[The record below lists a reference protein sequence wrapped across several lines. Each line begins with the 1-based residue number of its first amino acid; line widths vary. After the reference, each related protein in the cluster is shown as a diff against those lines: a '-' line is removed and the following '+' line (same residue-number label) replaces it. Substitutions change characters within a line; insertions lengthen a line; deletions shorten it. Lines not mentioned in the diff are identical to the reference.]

1 MNMTDQE
8 ETMMQDTILLQY
20 LSKKLHTHAYK
31 FSIDGEIIFS
41 CCKVLSFQDSYIK
54 NKDFLAFLLKALPQK
69 APCLK
74 SIHQKDIYCV
84 VPDQNAIYVVG
95 PVSFVS
101 SVYLTC
107 DYDDLTLE
115 EETEKYVPQTDLPAY
130 LEDMIFLNLM
140 ITGVELTVEQIIQN
154 NCLNPEHEEKVQKN
168 FNDILFENHE
178 NNIHHNP
185 YDQELR
191 EFGSIENGDLVQ
203 LEKSMQEDYDGSLGT
218 LAKDPLRNLKNLG
231 IVLVTLASR
240 AAIRGGLSP
249 EISFS
254 LSDSYIQQIEECRD
268 IAQITPL
275 AHKAEFQYAGMVHE
289 IKEQQKGVSKKQK
302 NPRINKCKDF
312 IFSHLHDRITL
323 EDLAAEADCN
333 PNYLSQLFK
342 ECEGIS
348 ISGYILQEKINRAKN
363 LLIYSDYSY
372 IEIAT
377 YLGFSSQ
384 SHLGTHFKKQTGYTL
399 RQYRETYG
407 RKE

>member
-1 MNMTDQE
+1 
-8 ETMMQDTILLQY
+8 MQDTILLQY
-20 LSKKLHTHAYK
+20 LSKKMHTHAYK
-31 FSIDGEIIFS
+31 LTIDGEITFS
-41 CCKVLSFQDSYIK
+41 CCKVLAFQDTYIK
-54 NKDFLAFLLKALPQK
+54 DKDFLDFLLESPPQGI
-69 APCLK
+69 PCLR
-74 SIHQKDIYCV
+74 SIRQKDIYGIV
-84 VPDQNAIYVVG
+84 TGHNAIYIVG
-95 PVSFVS
+95 PVSFAS
-101 SVYLTC
+101 PVYLNC
-107 DYDDLTLE
+107 DYNELMLE
-115 EETEKYVPQTDLPAY
+115 EEIEKYVPQVNPDDY
-130 LEDMIFLNLM
+130 LEDILFLNHM
-140 ITGVELTVEQIIQN
+140 ITGVESTTEQIIET
-154 NCLNPEHEEKVQKN
+154 NCLNHDHTGKVQKH

-178 NNIHHNP
+178 NNVHHNP
-185 YDQELR
+185 YDQEMR
-191 EFGSIENGDLVQ
+191 EFGSIENGDLIQ
-203 LEKSMQEDYDGSLGT
+203 LEKSLQEDYDGTIGT

-240 AAIRGGLSP
+240 AAIRGDLSP

-254 LSDSYIQQIEECRD
+254 LSDSYIQQIEECKD
-268 IAQITPL
+268 LALVAPL
-275 AHKAEFQYAGMVHE
+275 AHKAEFQYAEMVHE
-289 IKEQQKGVSKKQK
+289 IKEKQKGILKKQK

-384 SHLGTHFKKQTGYTL
+384 SHLGTQFKKHTGYTL
-399 RQYRETYG
+399 RQYREIYG

>member
-1 MNMTDQE
+1 
-8 ETMMQDTILLQY
+8 MMQDTILLQY

-31 FSIDGEIIFS
+31 LTIDGEITFS
-41 CCKVLSFQDSYIK
+41 CCKVLAFQDTYIK
-54 NKDFLAFLLKALPQK
+54 DKEFLGFLLESLPQGV
-69 APCLK
+69 PCLR
-74 SIHQKDIYCV
+74 SIRQKDIYGIV
-84 VPDQNAIYVVG
+84 TGRNAIYIVG
-95 PVSFVS
+95 PVSFAS
-101 SVYLTC
+101 PVYLNC
-107 DYDDLTLE
+107 DYNELILE
-115 EETEKYVPQTDLPAY
+115 EEIEKYVPQVNPDDY
-130 LEDMIFLNLM
+130 LEDILFLNHM
-140 ITGVELTVEQIIQN
+140 ITGVESTTEQIIET
-154 NCLNPEHEEKVQKN
+154 NCLNHDHTGKVQKH
-168 FNDILFENHE
+168 FNDILFENNE

-185 YDQELR
+185 YDQEMR
-191 EFGSIENGDLVQ
+191 EFGSIENGDLIQ
-203 LEKSMQEDYDGSLGT
+203 LEKSMQEDYDGTIGT

-254 LSDSYIQQIEECRD
+254 LSDSYIQQIEECKD
-268 IAQITPL
+268 LALVAPL
-275 AHKAEFQYAGMVHE
+275 AHKAEFQYAEMVHE
-289 IKEQQKGVSKKQK
+289 IKEKQKGILKKQK

-384 SHLGTHFKKQTGYTL
+384 SHLGTQFKKHTGYTL
-399 RQYRETYG
+399 RQYREIYR

>member
-1 MNMTDQE
+1 
-8 ETMMQDTILLQY
+8 MQDTILLQY
-20 LSKKLHTHAYK
+20 LSKKMHTHAYK
-31 FSIDGEIIFS
+31 LTIDGEITFS
-41 CCKVLSFQDSYIK
+41 CCKVLAFQDTYIK
-54 NKDFLAFLLKALPQK
+54 DKDFLDFLLESLPQGI
-69 APCLK
+69 PCLR
-74 SIHQKDIYCV
+74 SIRQKDIYGIV
-84 VPDQNAIYVVG
+84 TGHNAIYIVG
-95 PVSFVS
+95 PVSFAS
-101 SVYLTC
+101 PVYLNC
-107 DYDDLTLE
+107 DYNELMLE
-115 EETEKYVPQTDLPAY
+115 EEIEKYVPQVNPDDY
-130 LEDMIFLNLM
+130 LEDILFLNHM
-140 ITGVELTVEQIIQN
+140 ITGVESTTEQIIET
-154 NCLNPEHEEKVQKN
+154 NCLNHDHTGKVQKH

-178 NNIHHNP
+178 NNVHHNP
-185 YDQELR
+185 YDQEMR
-191 EFGSIENGDLVQ
+191 EFGSIENGDLIQ
-203 LEKSMQEDYDGSLGT
+203 LEKSLQEDYDGTIGT
-218 LAKDPLRNLKNLG
+218 LAKDSLRNLKNLG

-254 LSDSYIQQIEECRD
+254 LSDSYIQQIEECKD
-268 IAQITPL
+268 LALVVPL
-275 AHKAEFQYAGMVHE
+275 AHKAEFQYAEMVHE
-289 IKEQQKGVSKKQK
+289 IKEKQKGILKKQK

-384 SHLGTHFKKQTGYTL
+384 SHLGTQFKKHTGYTL
-399 RQYRETYG
+399 RQYREIYG

>member
-1 MNMTDQE
+1 
-8 ETMMQDTILLQY
+8 MMQDTILLQY

-31 FSIDGEIIFS
+31 LTIDGEITFS
-41 CCKVLSFQDSYIK
+41 CCKVLAFQDTYIK
-54 NKDFLAFLLKALPQK
+54 DKEFLGFLLESLPQGV
-69 APCLK
+69 PCLR
-74 SIHQKDIYCV
+74 SIRQKDIYGIV
-84 VPDQNAIYVVG
+84 TGRNAIYIVG
-95 PVSFVS
+95 PVSFAS
-101 SVYLTC
+101 PVYLNC
-107 DYDDLTLE
+107 DYNELILE
-115 EETEKYVPQTDLPAY
+115 EEIEKYVPQVNPDDY
-130 LEDMIFLNLM
+130 LEDILFLNHM
-140 ITGVELTVEQIIQN
+140 ITGVESTTEQIIET
-154 NCLNPEHEEKVQKN
+154 NCLNHDHTGKVQKH

-178 NNIHHNP
+178 NNVHHNP
-185 YDQELR
+185 YDQEMR
-191 EFGSIENGDLVQ
+191 EFGSIENGDLIQ
-203 LEKSMQEDYDGSLGT
+203 LEKSMQEDYDGTIGT

-254 LSDSYIQQIEECRD
+254 LSDSYIQQIEECKD
-268 IAQITPL
+268 LALVAPL
-275 AHKAEFQYAGMVHE
+275 AHKAEFQYAEMVQE
-289 IKEQQKGVSKKQK
+289 IKEKQKGILKKQK

-384 SHLGTHFKKQTGYTL
+384 SHLGTQFKKHTGYTL
-399 RQYRETYG
+399 RQYREIYG

>member
-1 MNMTDQE
+1 
-8 ETMMQDTILLQY
+8 MQDTILLQY
-20 LSKKLHTHAYK
+20 LSKKMHTHAYK
-31 FSIDGEIIFS
+31 LTIDGEITFS
-41 CCKVLSFQDSYIK
+41 CCKVLAFQDTYIK
-54 NKDFLAFLLKALPQK
+54 DKDFLDFLLESLPQGI
-69 APCLK
+69 PCLR
-74 SIHQKDIYCV
+74 SIRQKDIYCIV
-84 VPDQNAIYVVG
+84 TGHNAIYIVG
-95 PVSFVS
+95 PVSFAS
-101 SVYLTC
+101 PVYLNC
-107 DYDDLTLE
+107 DYNELMLE
-115 EETEKYVPQTDLPAY
+115 EVIEKYVPQVNPDDY
-130 LEDMIFLNLM
+130 LEDILFLNHM
-140 ITGVELTVEQIIQN
+140 ITGVESTTEQIIET
-154 NCLNPEHEEKVQKN
+154 NCLNHDHTGKVQKH

-178 NNIHHNP
+178 NNVHHNP
-185 YDQELR
+185 YDQEMR
-191 EFGSIENGDLVQ
+191 EFGSIENGDLIQ
-203 LEKSMQEDYDGSLGT
+203 LEKSLQEDYDGTIGT

-254 LSDSYIQQIEECRD
+254 LSDSYIQQIEECKD
-268 IAQITPL
+268 LALVAPL
-275 AHKAEFQYAGMVHE
+275 AHKAECQYAEMVHE
-289 IKEQQKGVSKKQK
+289 IKEKQKGILKKQK

-384 SHLGTHFKKQTGYTL
+384 SHLGTQFKKHTGYTL
-399 RQYRETYG
+399 RQYREIYG

>member
-1 MNMTDQE
+1 
-8 ETMMQDTILLQY
+8 MQDTILLQY
-20 LSKKLHTHAYK
+20 LSKKMHTHAYK
-31 FSIDGEIIFS
+31 LTIDGEITFS
-41 CCKVLSFQDSYIK
+41 CCKVLAFQDTYIK
-54 NKDFLAFLLKALPQK
+54 DKDFLDFLLESLPQGI
-69 APCLK
+69 PCLR
-74 SIHQKDIYCV
+74 SIRQKDIYCIV
-84 VPDQNAIYVVG
+84 TGHNAIYIVG
-95 PVSFVS
+95 PVSFAS
-101 SVYLTC
+101 PVYLNC
-107 DYDDLTLE
+107 DYNELMLE
-115 EETEKYVPQTDLPAY
+115 EVIEKYVPQVNPDDY
-130 LEDMIFLNLM
+130 LEDILFLNHM
-140 ITGVELTVEQIIQN
+140 ITGVESTTEQIIET
-154 NCLNPEHEEKVQKN
+154 NCLNHDHTGKVQKH

-178 NNIHHNP
+178 NNVHHNP
-185 YDQELR
+185 YDQEMR
-191 EFGSIENGDLVQ
+191 EFGSIENGDLIQ
-203 LEKSMQEDYDGSLGT
+203 LEKSLQEDYDGTIGT

-240 AAIRGGLSP
+240 AAIRGSLSP

-254 LSDSYIQQIEECRD
+254 LSDSYIQQIEECKD
-268 IAQITPL
+268 LALVVPL
-275 AHKAEFQYAGMVHE
+275 AHKAEFQYAEMVHE
-289 IKEQQKGVSKKQK
+289 IKEKQKGILKKQK

-384 SHLGTHFKKQTGYTL
+384 SHLGTQFKKHTGYTL
-399 RQYRETYG
+399 RQYREIYG

>member
-1 MNMTDQE
+1 
-8 ETMMQDTILLQY
+8 MQDTILLQY
-20 LSKKLHTHAYK
+20 LSKKMHTHAYK
-31 FSIDGEIIFS
+31 LTIDGEITFS
-41 CCKVLSFQDSYIK
+41 CCKVLAFQDTYIK
-54 NKDFLAFLLKALPQK
+54 DKEFLDFLLESLPQGI
-69 APCLK
+69 PCLR
-74 SIHQKDIYCV
+74 SIRQKDIYGIV
-84 VPDQNAIYVVG
+84 TGHNAIYIVG
-95 PVSFVS
+95 PVSFAS
-101 SVYLTC
+101 PVYLNC
-107 DYDDLTLE
+107 DYNELILE
-115 EETEKYVPQTDLPAY
+115 EEIEKYVPQVNPDDY
-130 LEDMIFLNLM
+130 LEDILFLNHM
-140 ITGVELTVEQIIQN
+140 ITGVESTTEQIIET
-154 NCLNPEHEEKVQKN
+154 NCLNHDHTGKVQKH

-178 NNIHHNP
+178 NNVHHNP
-185 YDQELR
+185 YDQEMR
-191 EFGSIENGDLVQ
+191 EFGSIENGDLIQ
-203 LEKSMQEDYDGSLGT
+203 LEKSLQEDYDGTIGT

-254 LSDSYIQQIEECRD
+254 LSDSYIQQIEECKD
-268 IAQITPL
+268 LALVAPL
-275 AHKAEFQYAGMVHE
+275 AHKAEFQYAEMVHE
-289 IKEQQKGVSKKQK
+289 IKEKQKGILKKQK

-384 SHLGTHFKKQTGYTL
+384 SHLGTQFKKHTGYTL
-399 RQYRETYG
+399 RQYREIYG

>member
-1 MNMTDQE
+1 
-8 ETMMQDTILLQY
+8 MQDTILLQY

-31 FSIDGEIIFS
+31 LTIDGEITFS
-41 CCKVLSFQDSYIK
+41 CCKVLAFQDTYIK
-54 NKDFLAFLLKALPQK
+54 DKEFLGFLLESLPQGV
-69 APCLK
+69 PCLR
-74 SIHQKDIYCV
+74 SIRQKDIYGIV
-84 VPDQNAIYVVG
+84 TGRNAIYIVG
-95 PVSFVS
+95 PVSFAS
-101 SVYLTC
+101 PVYLNC
-107 DYDDLTLE
+107 DYNELILE
-115 EETEKYVPQTDLPAY
+115 EEIEKYVPQVNPDDY
-130 LEDMIFLNLM
+130 LEDILFLNHM
-140 ITGVELTVEQIIQN
+140 ITGVESTTEQIIET
-154 NCLNPEHEEKVQKN
+154 NCLNHDHTVTVQKH
-168 FNDILFENHE
+168 FNDILFENNE

-185 YDQELR
+185 YDQEMR
-191 EFGSIENGDLVQ
+191 EFGSIENGDLIQ
-203 LEKSMQEDYDGSLGT
+203 LEKSMQEDYDGTIGT

-254 LSDSYIQQIEECRD
+254 LSDSYIQQIEECKD
-268 IAQITPL
+268 LALVAPL
-275 AHKAEFQYAGMVHE
+275 AHKAEFQYAEMVHE
-289 IKEQQKGVSKKQK
+289 IKEKQKGILKKQK

-384 SHLGTHFKKQTGYTL
+384 SHLGTQFKKHTGYTL
-399 RQYRETYG
+399 RQYREIYG

>member
-1 MNMTDQE
+1 
-8 ETMMQDTILLQY
+8 MQDTILLQY
-20 LSKKLHTHAYK
+20 LSKKMHTHAYK
-31 FSIDGEIIFS
+31 LTIDGEITFS
-41 CCKVLSFQDSYIK
+41 CCKVLAFQDTYIK
-54 NKDFLAFLLKALPQK
+54 DKDFLDFLLESLPQGI
-69 APCLK
+69 PCLR
-74 SIHQKDIYCV
+74 SIRQKNIYGIV
-84 VPDQNAIYVVG
+84 TGHNAIYIVG
-95 PVSFVS
+95 PVSFAS
-101 SVYLTC
+101 PVYLNC
-107 DYDDLTLE
+107 DYNELMLE
-115 EETEKYVPQTDLPAY
+115 EEIEKYVPQVNPDDY
-130 LEDMIFLNLM
+130 LEDILFLNHM
-140 ITGVELTVEQIIQN
+140 ITGVESTTEQIIET
-154 NCLNPEHEEKVQKN
+154 NCLNHDHTGKVQKH

-178 NNIHHNP
+178 NNVHHNP
-185 YDQELR
+185 YDQEMR
-191 EFGSIENGDLVQ
+191 EFGSIENGDLIQ
-203 LEKSMQEDYDGSLGT
+203 LEKSLQEDYDGTIGT

-254 LSDSYIQQIEECRD
+254 LSDSYIQQIEECKD
-268 IAQITPL
+268 LALVAPL
-275 AHKAEFQYAGMVHE
+275 AHKAEFQYAEMVHE
-289 IKEQQKGVSKKQK
+289 IKEKQKGILKKQK

-384 SHLGTHFKKQTGYTL
+384 SHLGTQFKKHTGYTL
-399 RQYRETYG
+399 RQYREIYG

>member
-1 MNMTDQE
+1 
-8 ETMMQDTILLQY
+8 MQDTILLQY
-20 LSKKLHTHAYK
+20 LSKKMHTHAYK
-31 FSIDGEIIFS
+31 LTIDGEITFS
-41 CCKVLSFQDSYIK
+41 CCKVLAFQDTYIK
-54 NKDFLAFLLKALPQK
+54 DKDFLDFLLESLPQGI
-69 APCLK
+69 PCLR
-74 SIHQKDIYCV
+74 SIRQKDIYGIV
-84 VPDQNAIYVVG
+84 TGHNAIYIVG
-95 PVSFVS
+95 PVSFAS
-101 SVYLTC
+101 PVYLNC
-107 DYDDLTLE
+107 DYNELMLE
-115 EETEKYVPQTDLPAY
+115 EEIEKYVPQVNPDDY
-130 LEDMIFLNLM
+130 LEDILFLNHM
-140 ITGVELTVEQIIQN
+140 ITGVESTTEQIIET
-154 NCLNPEHEEKVQKN
+154 NCLNHDHTGKVQKH

-178 NNIHHNP
+178 NNVHHNP
-185 YDQELR
+185 YDQEMR
-191 EFGSIENGDLVQ
+191 EFGSIENGDLIQ
-203 LEKSMQEDYDGSLGT
+203 LEKSLQEDYDGTIGT

-254 LSDSYIQQIEECRD
+254 LSDSYIQQIEECKD
-268 IAQITPL
+268 LALVVPL
-275 AHKAEFQYAGMVHE
+275 AHKAEFQYAEMIHE
-289 IKEQQKGVSKKQK
+289 IKEKQKGILKKQK

-333 PNYLSQLFK
+333 HNYLSQLFK

-384 SHLGTHFKKQTGYTL
+384 SHLGTQFKKHTGYTL
-399 RQYRETYG
+399 RQYREIYG

>member
-1 MNMTDQE
+1 
-8 ETMMQDTILLQY
+8 MMQDTILLQY

-31 FSIDGEIIFS
+31 LTIDGKITFS
-41 CCKVLSFQDSYIK
+41 CCKVLAFQDTYIK
-54 NKDFLAFLLKALPQK
+54 DKEFLGFLLESLPQGV
-69 APCLK
+69 PCLR
-74 SIHQKDIYCV
+74 SIRQKDIYGIV
-84 VPDQNAIYVVG
+84 TGRNAIYIVG
-95 PVSFVS
+95 PVSFAS
-101 SVYLTC
+101 PVYLNC
-107 DYDDLTLE
+107 DYNELILE
-115 EETEKYVPQTDLPAY
+115 EEIEKYVPQVNPDDY
-130 LEDMIFLNLM
+130 LEDILFLNHM
-140 ITGVELTVEQIIQN
+140 ITGVESTTEQIIET
-154 NCLNPEHEEKVQKN
+154 NCLNHDHTVKVQKH
-168 FNDILFENHE
+168 FNDILFENNE

-185 YDQELR
+185 YDQEMR
-191 EFGSIENGDLVQ
+191 EFGSIENGDLIQ
-203 LEKSMQEDYDGSLGT
+203 LEKSMQEDYDGTIGT

-254 LSDSYIQQIEECRD
+254 LSDSYIQQIEECKD
-268 IAQITPL
+268 LALVAPL
-275 AHKAEFQYAGMVHE
+275 AHKAEFQYAEMVHE
-289 IKEQQKGVSKKQK
+289 IKEKQKGILKKQK

-384 SHLGTHFKKQTGYTL
+384 SHLGTQFKKHTGYTL
-399 RQYRETYG
+399 RQYREIYG

>member
-1 MNMTDQE
+1 
-8 ETMMQDTILLQY
+8 MQDTILLQY
-20 LSKKLHTHAYK
+20 LSKKMHTHAYK
-31 FSIDGEIIFS
+31 LTIDGEITFS
-41 CCKVLSFQDSYIK
+41 CCKVLAFQDTYIK
-54 NKDFLAFLLKALPQK
+54 DKDFLDFLLESPPQGI
-69 APCLK
+69 PCLR
-74 SIHQKDIYCV
+74 SIRQKDIYGIV
-84 VPDQNAIYVVG
+84 TGHNAIYIVG
-95 PVSFVS
+95 PVSFAS
-101 SVYLTC
+101 PVYLNC
-107 DYDDLTLE
+107 DYNELMLE
-115 EETEKYVPQTDLPAY
+115 EEIEKYVPQVNPDDY
-130 LEDMIFLNLM
+130 LEDILFLNHM
-140 ITGVELTVEQIIQN
+140 ITGVESTTEQIIET
-154 NCLNPEHEEKVQKN
+154 NCLNHDHTGKVQKH

-178 NNIHHNP
+178 NNVHHNP
-185 YDQELR
+185 YDQEMR
-191 EFGSIENGDLVQ
+191 EFGSIENGDLIQ
-203 LEKSMQEDYDGSLGT
+203 LEKSLQEDYDGTIGT

-240 AAIRGGLSP
+240 AAISGGLSP

-254 LSDSYIQQIEECRD
+254 LSDSYIQQIEECKD
-268 IAQITPL
+268 LALVAPL
-275 AHKAEFQYAGMVHE
+275 AHKAEFQYAEMVHE
-289 IKEQQKGVSKKQK
+289 IKEKQKGILKKQK

-384 SHLGTHFKKQTGYTL
+384 SHLGTQFKKHTGYTL
-399 RQYRETYG
+399 RQYREIYG

>member
-1 MNMTDQE
+1 
-8 ETMMQDTILLQY
+8 MQDTILLQY
-20 LSKKLHTHAYK
+20 LSKKMHTHAYK
-31 FSIDGEIIFS
+31 LTIDGEITFS
-41 CCKVLSFQDSYIK
+41 CCKVLAFQDTYIK
-54 NKDFLAFLLKALPQK
+54 DKDFLDFLLESLPQGI
-69 APCLK
+69 PCLR
-74 SIHQKDIYCV
+74 SIRQKNIYGIV
-84 VPDQNAIYVVG
+84 TGHNAIYIVG
-95 PVSFVS
+95 PVSFAS
-101 SVYLTC
+101 PVYLNC
-107 DYDDLTLE
+107 DYNELILE
-115 EETEKYVPQTDLPAY
+115 EEIEKYVPQVNPDDY
-130 LEDMIFLNLM
+130 LEDILFLNHM
-140 ITGVELTVEQIIQN
+140 ITGVESTTEQIIET
-154 NCLNPEHEEKVQKN
+154 NCLNHDHTGKVQKH

-178 NNIHHNP
+178 NNVHHNP
-185 YDQELR
+185 YDQEMR
-191 EFGSIENGDLVQ
+191 EFGSIENGDLIQ
-203 LEKSMQEDYDGSLGT
+203 LEKSLQEDYDGTIGT

-240 AAIRGGLSP
+240 AAIRGGHSP

-254 LSDSYIQQIEECRD
+254 LSDSYIQQIEECKD
-268 IAQITPL
+268 LALVAPL
-275 AHKAEFQYAGMVHE
+275 AHKAEFQYAEMVHE
-289 IKEQQKGVSKKQK
+289 IKEKQKGILKKQK

-323 EDLAAEADCN
+323 EDLAVEADCN

-384 SHLGTHFKKQTGYTL
+384 SHLGTQFKKHTGYTL
-399 RQYRETYG
+399 RQYREIYG

>member
-1 MNMTDQE
+1 
-8 ETMMQDTILLQY
+8 MQDTILLQY

-31 FSIDGEIIFS
+31 FSIDGESIFS

-84 VPDQNAIYVVG
+84 VPDQNAIYIVG
-95 PVSFVS
+95 PVGFAS
-101 SVYLTC
+101 SVYLIC

-115 EETEKYVPQTDLPAY
+115 EETEKYVPQTDLASY
-130 LEDMIFLNLM
+130 LEDMIFLNHM
-140 ITGVELTVEQIIQN
+140 ITGVELTAEQVIQN
-154 NCLNPEHEEKVQKN
+154 NCLNLEHEEKVQKN
-168 FNDILFENHE
+168 FSDLLFENHE

-268 IAQITPL
+268 IALITPL
-275 AHKAEFQYAGMVHE
+275 AHKAEFQYAKMVHE

-384 SHLGTHFKKQTGYTL
+384 SHLGTHFKKQTEYTL

>member
-1 MNMTDQE
+1 
-8 ETMMQDTILLQY
+8 MQDTILLQY
-20 LSKKLHTHAYK
+20 LSKKMHTHAYK
-31 FSIDGEIIFS
+31 LTIDGEITFS
-41 CCKVLSFQDSYIK
+41 CCKVLAFQDTYIK
-54 NKDFLAFLLKALPQK
+54 DKDFLDFLLESPPQGI
-69 APCLK
+69 PCLR
-74 SIHQKDIYCV
+74 SIRQKDIYGIV
-84 VPDQNAIYVVG
+84 TGHNAIYIVG
-95 PVSFVS
+95 PVSFAS
-101 SVYLTC
+101 PVYLNC
-107 DYDDLTLE
+107 DYNELMLE
-115 EETEKYVPQTDLPAY
+115 EEIEKYVPQVNPDDY
-130 LEDMIFLNLM
+130 LEDILFLNHM
-140 ITGVELTVEQIIQN
+140 ITGVESTTEQIIET
-154 NCLNPEHEEKVQKN
+154 NCLNHDHTRKVQKH

-178 NNIHHNP
+178 NNVHHNP
-185 YDQELR
+185 YDQEMR
-191 EFGSIENGDLVQ
+191 EFGSIENGDLIQ
-203 LEKSMQEDYDGSLGT
+203 LEKSLQEDYDGTIGT

-254 LSDSYIQQIEECRD
+254 LSDSYIQQIEECKD
-268 IAQITPL
+268 LALVAPL
-275 AHKAEFQYAGMVHE
+275 AHKAEFQYAEMVHE
-289 IKEQQKGVSKKQK
+289 IKEKQKGILKKQK

-384 SHLGTHFKKQTGYTL
+384 SHLGTQFKKHTGYTL
-399 RQYRETYG
+399 RQYREIYG

>member
-1 MNMTDQE
+1 
-8 ETMMQDTILLQY
+8 MQDTILLQY
-20 LSKKLHTHAYK
+20 LSKKMHTHAYK
-31 FSIDGEIIFS
+31 LTIDGEITFS
-41 CCKVLSFQDSYIK
+41 CCKVLAFQDTYIK
-54 NKDFLAFLLKALPQK
+54 DKDFLDFLLESPPQGI
-69 APCLK
+69 PCLR
-74 SIHQKDIYCV
+74 SIRQKDIYGIV
-84 VPDQNAIYVVG
+84 TGHNAIYIVG
-95 PVSFVS
+95 PVSFAS
-101 SVYLTC
+101 PVYLNC
-107 DYDDLTLE
+107 DYNELMLE
-115 EETEKYVPQTDLPAY
+115 EEIEKYVPQVNPDDY
-130 LEDMIFLNLM
+130 LEDILFLNHM
-140 ITGVELTVEQIIQN
+140 ITGVESTTEQIIET
-154 NCLNPEHEEKVQKN
+154 NCLNHDHTGKVQKH

-178 NNIHHNP
+178 NNVHHNP
-185 YDQELR
+185 YDQEMR
-191 EFGSIENGDLVQ
+191 EFGSIENGDLIQ
-203 LEKSMQEDYDGSLGT
+203 LEKSLQEDYDGTIGT
-218 LAKDPLRNLKNLG
+218 LAKDSLRNLKNLG

-254 LSDSYIQQIEECRD
+254 LSDSYIQQIEECKD
-268 IAQITPL
+268 LALVAPL
-275 AHKAEFQYAGMVHE
+275 AHKAEFQYAEMVHE
-289 IKEQQKGVSKKQK
+289 IKEKQKGILKKQK

-377 YLGFSSQ
+377 YLGFSAQ
-384 SHLGTHFKKQTGYTL
+384 SHLGTQFKKHTGYTL
-399 RQYRETYG
+399 RQYREIYG

>member
-1 MNMTDQE
+1 
-8 ETMMQDTILLQY
+8 MQDTILLQY
-20 LSKKLHTHAYK
+20 LSKKMHTHAYK
-31 FSIDGEIIFS
+31 LTIDGEITFS
-41 CCKVLSFQDSYIK
+41 CCKVLAFQDTYIK
-54 NKDFLAFLLKALPQK
+54 DKDFLDFLLESPPQGI
-69 APCLK
+69 PCLR
-74 SIHQKDIYCV
+74 SIRQKDIYGIV
-84 VPDQNAIYVVG
+84 TGHNAIYIVG
-95 PVSFVS
+95 PVSFAS
-101 SVYLTC
+101 PVYLNC
-107 DYDDLTLE
+107 DYNELMLE
-115 EETEKYVPQTDLPAY
+115 EEIEKYVPQVNPDDY
-130 LEDMIFLNLM
+130 LEDILFLNHM
-140 ITGVELTVEQIIQN
+140 ITGVESTTEQIIET
-154 NCLNPEHEEKVQKN
+154 NCLNHDHTGKVQKH

-178 NNIHHNP
+178 NNVHHNP
-185 YDQELR
+185 YDQEMR
-191 EFGSIENGDLVQ
+191 EFGSIENGDLIQ
-203 LEKSMQEDYDGSLGT
+203 LEKSLQEDYDGTIGT

-254 LSDSYIQQIEECRD
+254 LSDSYIQQIEECKD
-268 IAQITPL
+268 LALVAPL
-275 AHKAEFQYAGMVHE
+275 AHKAEFQYAEMVHE
-289 IKEQQKGVSKKQK
+289 IKEKQKGILKKQK

-342 ECEGIS
+342 ECEWIS

-384 SHLGTHFKKQTGYTL
+384 SHLGTQFKKHTGYTL
-399 RQYRETYG
+399 RQYREIYG

>member
-1 MNMTDQE
+1 
-8 ETMMQDTILLQY
+8 MQDTILLQY
-20 LSKKLHTHAYK
+20 LSKKMHTHAYK
-31 FSIDGEIIFS
+31 LTIDGEITFS
-41 CCKVLSFQDSYIK
+41 CCKVLAFQDTYIK
-54 NKDFLAFLLKALPQK
+54 DKDFLDFLLESLPQGI
-69 APCLK
+69 PCLR
-74 SIHQKDIYCV
+74 SIRQKNIYGIV
-84 VPDQNAIYVVG
+84 TGHNAIYIVG
-95 PVSFVS
+95 PVSFAS
-101 SVYLTC
+101 PVYLNC
-107 DYDDLTLE
+107 DYNELILE
-115 EETEKYVPQTDLPAY
+115 EEIEKYVPQVNPDDY
-130 LEDMIFLNLM
+130 LEDILFLNHM
-140 ITGVELTVEQIIQN
+140 ITGVESTTEQIIET
-154 NCLNPEHEEKVQKN
+154 NCLNHDHTRKVQKH

-178 NNIHHNP
+178 NNVHHNP
-185 YDQELR
+185 YDQEMR
-191 EFGSIENGDLVQ
+191 EFGSIENGDLIQ
-203 LEKSMQEDYDGSLGT
+203 LEKSLQEDYDGTIGT

-254 LSDSYIQQIEECRD
+254 LSDSYIQQIEECKD
-268 IAQITPL
+268 LALVAPL
-275 AHKAEFQYAGMVHE
+275 AHKAEFQYAEMVHE
-289 IKEQQKGVSKKQK
+289 IKEKQKGILKKQK

-323 EDLAAEADCN
+323 EDLAVEADCN

-384 SHLGTHFKKQTGYTL
+384 SHLGTQFKKHTGYTL
-399 RQYRETYG
+399 RQYREIYG

>member
-1 MNMTDQE
+1 
-8 ETMMQDTILLQY
+8 MMQDTILLQY

-31 FSIDGEIIFS
+31 LTIDGEITFS
-41 CCKVLSFQDSYIK
+41 CCKVLAFQDTYIK
-54 NKDFLAFLLKALPQK
+54 DKEFLGFLLESLPQGV
-69 APCLK
+69 PCLR
-74 SIHQKDIYCV
+74 SIRQKDIYGIV
-84 VPDQNAIYVVG
+84 TGRNAIYIVG
-95 PVSFVS
+95 PVSFAS
-101 SVYLTC
+101 PVYLNC
-107 DYDDLTLE
+107 DYNELILE
-115 EETEKYVPQTDLPAY
+115 EEIEKYVPQVNPDDY
-130 LEDMIFLNLM
+130 LEDILFLNHM
-140 ITGVELTVEQIIQN
+140 ITGVESTTEQIIET
-154 NCLNPEHEEKVQKN
+154 NCLNHDHTVKVQKH
-168 FNDILFENHE
+168 FNDILFENNE

-185 YDQELR
+185 YDQEMR
-191 EFGSIENGDLVQ
+191 EFGSIENGDLIQ
-203 LEKSMQEDYDGSLGT
+203 LEKSMQEDYDGTIGT

-254 LSDSYIQQIEECRD
+254 LSDSYIQQIEECKD
-268 IAQITPL
+268 LALVAPL
-275 AHKAEFQYAGMVHE
+275 AHKAEFKYAEMVHE
-289 IKEQQKGVSKKQK
+289 IKEKQKGILKKQK

-384 SHLGTHFKKQTGYTL
+384 SHLGTQFKKHTGYTL
-399 RQYRETYG
+399 RQYREIYG

>member
-1 MNMTDQE
+1 M
-8 ETMMQDTILLQY
+8 
-20 LSKKLHTHAYK
+20 HTHAYK
-31 FSIDGEIIFS
+31 LTIDGEITFS
-41 CCKVLSFQDSYIK
+41 CCKVLAFQDTYIK
-54 NKDFLAFLLKALPQK
+54 DKDFLDFLLESLPQGI
-69 APCLK
+69 PCLR
-74 SIHQKDIYCV
+74 SIRQKNIYGIV
-84 VPDQNAIYVVG
+84 TGHNAIYIVG
-95 PVSFVS
+95 PVSFAS
-101 SVYLTC
+101 PVYLNC
-107 DYDDLTLE
+107 DYNELILE
-115 EETEKYVPQTDLPAY
+115 EEIEKYVPQVNPDDY
-130 LEDMIFLNLM
+130 LEDILFLNHM
-140 ITGVELTVEQIIQN
+140 ITGVESTTEQIIET
-154 NCLNPEHEEKVQKN
+154 NCLNHDHTGKVQKH

-178 NNIHHNP
+178 NNVHHNP
-185 YDQELR
+185 YDQEMR
-191 EFGSIENGDLVQ
+191 EFGSIENGDLIQ
-203 LEKSMQEDYDGSLGT
+203 LEKSLQEDYDGTIGT

-254 LSDSYIQQIEECRD
+254 LSDSYIQQIEECKD
-268 IAQITPL
+268 LALVAPL
-275 AHKAEFQYAGMVHE
+275 AHKAEFQYAEMVHE
-289 IKEQQKGVSKKQK
+289 IKEKQKGILKKQK

-323 EDLAAEADCN
+323 EDLAVEADCN

-384 SHLGTHFKKQTGYTL
+384 SHLGTQFKKHTGYTL
-399 RQYRETYG
+399 RQYREIYG

>member
-1 MNMTDQE
+1 
-8 ETMMQDTILLQY
+8 MQDTILLQY
-20 LSKKLHTHAYK
+20 LSKKMHTHAYK
-31 FSIDGEIIFS
+31 LTIDGEITFS
-41 CCKVLSFQDSYIK
+41 CCKVLAFQDTYIK
-54 NKDFLAFLLKALPQK
+54 DKEFLGFLLESLPQGV
-69 APCLK
+69 PCLR
-74 SIHQKDIYCV
+74 SIRQKDIYGIV
-84 VPDQNAIYVVG
+84 TGRNAIYIVG
-95 PVSFVS
+95 PVSFAS
-101 SVYLTC
+101 PVYLNC
-107 DYDDLTLE
+107 DYNELILE
-115 EETEKYVPQTDLPAY
+115 EEIEKYVPQVNPDDY
-130 LEDMIFLNLM
+130 LEDILFLNHM
-140 ITGVELTVEQIIQN
+140 ITGVESTTEQIIET
-154 NCLNPEHEEKVQKN
+154 NCLNHDHTGKVQKH

-178 NNIHHNP
+178 NNVHHNP
-185 YDQELR
+185 YDQEMR
-191 EFGSIENGDLVQ
+191 EFGSIENGDLIQ
-203 LEKSMQEDYDGSLGT
+203 LEKSLQEDYDGTIGT

-254 LSDSYIQQIEECRD
+254 LSDSYIQQIEECKD
-268 IAQITPL
+268 LALVTPL
-275 AHKAEFQYAGMVHE
+275 AHKAEFQYAEMVHE
-289 IKEQQKGVSKKQK
+289 IKEKQKGILKKQK

-323 EDLAAEADCN
+323 EDLAVEADCN

-384 SHLGTHFKKQTGYTL
+384 SHLGTQFKKHTGYTL
-399 RQYRETYG
+399 RQYREIYG

>member
-1 MNMTDQE
+1 
-8 ETMMQDTILLQY
+8 MQDTILLQY
-20 LSKKLHTHAYK
+20 LSKKMHTHAYK
-31 FSIDGEIIFS
+31 LTIDGEITFS
-41 CCKVLSFQDSYIK
+41 CCKVLAFQDTYIK
-54 NKDFLAFLLKALPQK
+54 DKDFLDFLLESPPQGI
-69 APCLK
+69 PCLR
-74 SIHQKDIYCV
+74 SIRQKDIYGIV
-84 VPDQNAIYVVG
+84 TGHNAIYIVG
-95 PVSFVS
+95 PVSFAS
-101 SVYLTC
+101 PVYLNC
-107 DYDDLTLE
+107 DYNELMLE
-115 EETEKYVPQTDLPAY
+115 EEIEKYVPQVNPDDY
-130 LEDMIFLNLM
+130 LEDILFLNHM
-140 ITGVELTVEQIIQN
+140 ITGVESTTEQIIET
-154 NCLNPEHEEKVQKN
+154 NCLNHDHTGKVQKH

-178 NNIHHNP
+178 NNVHHNP
-185 YDQELR
+185 YDQEMR
-191 EFGSIENGDLVQ
+191 EFGSIENGDLIQ
-203 LEKSMQEDYDGSLGT
+203 LEKSLQEDYDGTIGT
-218 LAKDPLRNLKNLG
+218 LAKDSLRNLKNLG

-254 LSDSYIQQIEECRD
+254 LSDSYIQQIEECKD
-268 IAQITPL
+268 LALVAPL
-275 AHKAEFQYAGMVHE
+275 AHKAEFQYAEMVHE
-289 IKEQQKGVSKKQK
+289 IKEKQKGILKKQK
-302 NPRINKCKDF
+302 NRRINKCKDF

-384 SHLGTHFKKQTGYTL
+384 SHLGTQFKKHTGYTL
-399 RQYRETYG
+399 RQYREIYG

>member
-1 MNMTDQE
+1 
-8 ETMMQDTILLQY
+8 MQDTILLQY
-20 LSKKLHTHAYK
+20 LSKKMHTHAYK
-31 FSIDGEIIFS
+31 LTIDEEITFS
-41 CCKVLSFQDSYIK
+41 CCKVLAFQDTYIK
-54 NKDFLAFLLKALPQK
+54 DKDFLDFLLESLPQGI
-69 APCLK
+69 PCLR
-74 SIHQKDIYCV
+74 SIRQKNIYGIV
-84 VPDQNAIYVVG
+84 TGHNAIYIVG
-95 PVSFVS
+95 PVSFAS
-101 SVYLTC
+101 PVYLNC
-107 DYDDLTLE
+107 DYNELILE
-115 EETEKYVPQTDLPAY
+115 EEIEKYVPQVNPDDY
-130 LEDMIFLNLM
+130 LEDILFLNHM
-140 ITGVELTVEQIIQN
+140 ITGVESTTEQIIET
-154 NCLNPEHEEKVQKN
+154 NCLNHDHTGKVQKH

-178 NNIHHNP
+178 NNVHHNP
-185 YDQELR
+185 YDQEMR
-191 EFGSIENGDLVQ
+191 EFGSIENGDLIQ
-203 LEKSMQEDYDGSLGT
+203 LEKSLQEDYDGTIGT

-254 LSDSYIQQIEECRD
+254 LSDSYIQQIEECKD
-268 IAQITPL
+268 LALVAPL
-275 AHKAEFQYAGMVHE
+275 AHKAEFQYAEMVHE
-289 IKEQQKGVSKKQK
+289 IKEKQKGILKKQK

-384 SHLGTHFKKQTGYTL
+384 SHLGTQFKKHTGYTL
-399 RQYRETYG
+399 RQYREIYG

>member
-1 MNMTDQE
+1 
-8 ETMMQDTILLQY
+8 MQDTILLQY

-31 FSIDGEIIFS
+31 LTIDGEITFS
-41 CCKVLSFQDSYIK
+41 CCKVLAFQDTYIK
-54 NKDFLAFLLKALPQK
+54 DKEFLGFLLESLPQGV
-69 APCLK
+69 PCLR
-74 SIHQKDIYCV
+74 SIRQKDIYGIV
-84 VPDQNAIYVVG
+84 TGRNAIYIVG
-95 PVSFVS
+95 PVSFAS
-101 SVYLTC
+101 PVYLNC
-107 DYDDLTLE
+107 DYNELILE
-115 EETEKYVPQTDLPAY
+115 EEIEKYVPQVNPDDY
-130 LEDMIFLNLM
+130 LEDILFLNHM
-140 ITGVELTVEQIIQN
+140 ITGVESTTEQIIET
-154 NCLNPEHEEKVQKN
+154 NCLNHDHTGKVQKH

-178 NNIHHNP
+178 NNVHHNP
-185 YDQELR
+185 YDQEMR
-191 EFGSIENGDLVQ
+191 EFGSIENGDLIQ
-203 LEKSMQEDYDGSLGT
+203 LEKSMQEDYDGTIGT

-268 IAQITPL
+268 LALVTPL
-275 AHKAEFQYAGMVHE
+275 AHKAEFQYAEMVHE
-289 IKEQQKGVSKKQK
+289 IKEKQKGILKKQK

-384 SHLGTHFKKQTGYTL
+384 SHLGTQFKKHTGYTL
-399 RQYRETYG
+399 RQYREIYG

>member
-1 MNMTDQE
+1 
-8 ETMMQDTILLQY
+8 MQDTILLQY
-20 LSKKLHTHAYK
+20 LSKKMHTHAYK
-31 FSIDGEIIFS
+31 LTIDGEITFS
-41 CCKVLSFQDSYIK
+41 CCKVLAFQDTYIK
-54 NKDFLAFLLKALPQK
+54 DKDFLDFLLESLPQGI
-69 APCLK
+69 PCLR
-74 SIHQKDIYCV
+74 SIRQKDIYGIV
-84 VPDQNAIYVVG
+84 AGHNAIYIVG
-95 PVSFVS
+95 PVSFAS
-101 SVYLTC
+101 PVYLNC
-107 DYDDLTLE
+107 DYNELMLE
-115 EETEKYVPQTDLPAY
+115 EEIEKYVPQVNPDDY
-130 LEDMIFLNLM
+130 LEDILFLNHM
-140 ITGVELTVEQIIQN
+140 ITGVESTTEQIIET
-154 NCLNPEHEEKVQKN
+154 NCLNHDHTGKVQKH

-178 NNIHHNP
+178 NNVHHNP
-185 YDQELR
+185 YDQEMR
-191 EFGSIENGDLVQ
+191 EFGSIENGDLIQ
-203 LEKSMQEDYDGSLGT
+203 LEKSLQEDYDGTIGT

-231 IVLVTLASR
+231 IVLATLASR

-254 LSDSYIQQIEECRD
+254 LSDSYIQQIEECKD
-268 IAQITPL
+268 LALVAPL
-275 AHKAEFQYAGMVHE
+275 AHKAEFQYAEMVHE
-289 IKEQQKGVSKKQK
+289 IKEKQKGILKKQK

-384 SHLGTHFKKQTGYTL
+384 SHLGTQFKKHTGYTL
-399 RQYRETYG
+399 RQYREIYG

>member
-1 MNMTDQE
+1 
-8 ETMMQDTILLQY
+8 MQDTILLQY
-20 LSKKLHTHAYK
+20 LTKKMHTHAYK
-31 FSIDGEIIFS
+31 LTIDGEITFS
-41 CCKVLSFQDSYIK
+41 CCKVLAFQDTYIK
-54 NKDFLAFLLKALPQK
+54 DKDFLDFLLESLPQGI
-69 APCLK
+69 PCLR
-74 SIHQKDIYCV
+74 SIRQKDIYGIV
-84 VPDQNAIYVVG
+84 TGHNAIYIVG
-95 PVSFVS
+95 PVSFAS
-101 SVYLTC
+101 PVYLNC
-107 DYDDLTLE
+107 DYNELMLE
-115 EETEKYVPQTDLPAY
+115 EVIEKYVPQVNPDDY
-130 LEDMIFLNLM
+130 LEDILFLNHM
-140 ITGVELTVEQIIQN
+140 ITGVESTTEQIIET
-154 NCLNPEHEEKVQKN
+154 NCLNHDHTGKVQKH

-178 NNIHHNP
+178 NNVHHNP
-185 YDQELR
+185 YDQEMR
-191 EFGSIENGDLVQ
+191 EFGSIENGDLIQ
-203 LEKSMQEDYDGSLGT
+203 LEKSLQEDYDGTIGT

-254 LSDSYIQQIEECRD
+254 LSDSYIQQIEECKD
-268 IAQITPL
+268 LALVAPL
-275 AHKAEFQYAGMVHE
+275 AHKAEFQYAEMVHE
-289 IKEQQKGVSKKQK
+289 IKEKQKGILKKQK

-384 SHLGTHFKKQTGYTL
+384 SHLGTQFKKHTGYTL
-399 RQYRETYG
+399 RQYREIYG

>member
-1 MNMTDQE
+1 
-8 ETMMQDTILLQY
+8 MQDTILLQY
-20 LSKKLHTHAYK
+20 LSKKMHTHAYK
-31 FSIDGEIIFS
+31 LTIDGEITFS
-41 CCKVLSFQDSYIK
+41 CCKVLAFQDTYIK
-54 NKDFLAFLLKALPQK
+54 DKDFLDFLLESLPQGI
-69 APCLK
+69 PCLR
-74 SIHQKDIYCV
+74 SIRQKDIYGIV
-84 VPDQNAIYVVG
+84 TGHNAIYIVG
-95 PVSFVS
+95 PVSFAS
-101 SVYLTC
+101 PVYLNC
-107 DYDDLTLE
+107 DYNELMLE
-115 EETEKYVPQTDLPAY
+115 EEIEKYVPQVNPDDY
-130 LEDMIFLNLM
+130 LEDILFLNHM
-140 ITGVELTVEQIIQN
+140 ITGVESTTEQIIET
-154 NCLNPEHEEKVQKN
+154 NCLNHDHTGKVQKH

-178 NNIHHNP
+178 NNVHHNP
-185 YDQELR
+185 YDQEMR
-191 EFGSIENGDLVQ
+191 EFGSIENGDLIQ
-203 LEKSMQEDYDGSLGT
+203 LEKSLQEDYDGTIGT

-254 LSDSYIQQIEECRD
+254 LSDSYIQQIEECKD
-268 IAQITPL
+268 LALVVPL
-275 AHKAEFQYAGMVHE
+275 AHKAEFQYAEMIHE
-289 IKEQQKGVSKKQK
+289 IKEKQKGILKKQK

-377 YLGFSSQ
+377 YMGFSSQ
-384 SHLGTHFKKQTGYTL
+384 SHLGTQFKKHTGYTL
-399 RQYRETYG
+399 RQYREIYG

>member
-1 MNMTDQE
+1 
-8 ETMMQDTILLQY
+8 MQDTILLQY
-20 LSKKLHTHAYK
+20 LSKKIHTHAYK
-31 FSIDGEIIFS
+31 LTIDGEITFS
-41 CCKVLSFQDSYIK
+41 CCKVLAFQDTYIK
-54 NKDFLAFLLKALPQK
+54 DKEFLDFLLESLPQGI
-69 APCLK
+69 PCLR
-74 SIHQKDIYCV
+74 SIRQKDIYGIV
-84 VPDQNAIYVVG
+84 TGHNAIYIVG
-95 PVSFVS
+95 PVSFAS
-101 SVYLTC
+101 PVYLNC
-107 DYDDLTLE
+107 DYNELILE
-115 EETEKYVPQTDLPAY
+115 EEIEKYVPQVNPDDY
-130 LEDMIFLNLM
+130 LEDILFLNHM
-140 ITGVELTVEQIIQN
+140 ITGVESTTEQIIET
-154 NCLNPEHEEKVQKN
+154 NCLNHDHTGKVQKH

-178 NNIHHNP
+178 NNVHHNP
-185 YDQELR
+185 YDQEMR
-191 EFGSIENGDLVQ
+191 EFGSIENGDLIQ
-203 LEKSMQEDYDGSLGT
+203 LEKSLQEDYDGTIGT

-254 LSDSYIQQIEECRD
+254 LSDSYIQQIEECKD
-268 IAQITPL
+268 LALVAPL
-275 AHKAEFQYAGMVHE
+275 AHKAEFQYAEMVHE
-289 IKEQQKGVSKKQK
+289 IKEKQKGILKKQK

-333 PNYLSQLFK
+333 PNYHSQLFK

-384 SHLGTHFKKQTGYTL
+384 SHLGTQFKKHTGYTL
-399 RQYRETYG
+399 RQYREIYG

>member
-1 MNMTDQE
+1 
-8 ETMMQDTILLQY
+8 MQDTILLQY
-20 LSKKLHTHAYK
+20 LSKKMHTHAYK
-31 FSIDGEIIFS
+31 LTIDGEITFS
-41 CCKVLSFQDSYIK
+41 CCKVLAFQNTYIK
-54 NKDFLAFLLKALPQK
+54 DKDFLDFLLESPPQGI
-69 APCLK
+69 PCLR
-74 SIHQKDIYCV
+74 SIRQKDIYGIV
-84 VPDQNAIYVVG
+84 TGHNAIYIVG
-95 PVSFVS
+95 PVSFAS
-101 SVYLTC
+101 PVYLNC
-107 DYDDLTLE
+107 DYNELMLE
-115 EETEKYVPQTDLPAY
+115 EEIEKYVPQVNPDDY
-130 LEDMIFLNLM
+130 LEDILFLNHM
-140 ITGVELTVEQIIQN
+140 ITGVESTTEQIIET
-154 NCLNPEHEEKVQKN
+154 NCLNHDHTGKVQKH

-178 NNIHHNP
+178 NNVHHNP
-185 YDQELR
+185 YDQEMR
-191 EFGSIENGDLVQ
+191 EFGSIENGDLIQ
-203 LEKSMQEDYDGSLGT
+203 LEKSLQEDYDGTIGT

-254 LSDSYIQQIEECRD
+254 LSDSYIQQIEECKD
-268 IAQITPL
+268 LALVAPL
-275 AHKAEFQYAGMVHE
+275 AHKAEFQYAEMVHE
-289 IKEQQKGVSKKQK
+289 IKEKQKGILKKQK

-384 SHLGTHFKKQTGYTL
+384 SHLGTQFKKHTGYTL
-399 RQYRETYG
+399 RQYREIYG

>member
-1 MNMTDQE
+1 
-8 ETMMQDTILLQY
+8 MQDTILLQY
-20 LSKKLHTHAYK
+20 LSKKMHTHAYK
-31 FSIDGEIIFS
+31 LTIDGEITFS
-41 CCKVLSFQDSYIK
+41 CCKVLAFQDTYIK
-54 NKDFLAFLLKALPQK
+54 DKDFLDFLLESPPQRI
-69 APCLK
+69 PCLR
-74 SIHQKDIYCV
+74 SIRQKDIYGIV
-84 VPDQNAIYVVG
+84 TGHNAIYIVG
-95 PVSFVS
+95 PVSFAS
-101 SVYLTC
+101 PVYLNC
-107 DYDDLTLE
+107 DYNELMLE
-115 EETEKYVPQTDLPAY
+115 EEIEKYVPQVNPDDY
-130 LEDMIFLNLM
+130 LEDILFLNHM
-140 ITGVELTVEQIIQN
+140 ITGVESTTEQIIET
-154 NCLNPEHEEKVQKN
+154 NCLNHDHTGKVQKH

-178 NNIHHNP
+178 NNVHHNP
-185 YDQELR
+185 YDQEMR
-191 EFGSIENGDLVQ
+191 EFGSIENGDLIQ
-203 LEKSMQEDYDGSLGT
+203 LEKSLQEDYDGTIGT

-254 LSDSYIQQIEECRD
+254 LSDSYIQQIEECKD
-268 IAQITPL
+268 LALVAPL
-275 AHKAEFQYAGMVHE
+275 AHKAEFQYAEMVHE
-289 IKEQQKGVSKKQK
+289 IKEKQKGILKKQK

-384 SHLGTHFKKQTGYTL
+384 SHLGTQFKKHTGYTL
-399 RQYRETYG
+399 RQYREIYG

>member
-1 MNMTDQE
+1 
-8 ETMMQDTILLQY
+8 MQDTILLQY

-31 FSIDGEIIFS
+31 LTIDGEITFS
-41 CCKVLSFQDSYIK
+41 CCKVLAFQDTYIK
-54 NKDFLAFLLKALPQK
+54 DKEFLGFLLESLPQGV
-69 APCLK
+69 PCLR
-74 SIHQKDIYCV
+74 SIRQKDIYGIV
-84 VPDQNAIYVVG
+84 TGRNAIYIVG
-95 PVSFVS
+95 PVSFAS
-101 SVYLTC
+101 PVYLNC
-107 DYDDLTLE
+107 DYNELILE
-115 EETEKYVPQTDLPAY
+115 EEIEKYVPQVNPDDY
-130 LEDMIFLNLM
+130 LEDILFLNHM
-140 ITGVELTVEQIIQN
+140 ITGVESTTEQIIET
-154 NCLNPEHEEKVQKN
+154 NCLNHDHTGKVQKH

-178 NNIHHNP
+178 NNVHHNP
-185 YDQELR
+185 YDQEMR
-191 EFGSIENGDLVQ
+191 EFGSIENGDLIQ
-203 LEKSMQEDYDGSLGT
+203 LEKSMQEDYDGTIGT

-254 LSDSYIQQIEECRD
+254 LSDSYIQQIEECKD
-268 IAQITPL
+268 LALVAPL
-275 AHKAEFQYAGMVHE
+275 AHKAEFQYAEMVHE
-289 IKEQQKGVSKKQK
+289 IKEKQKGILKKQK

-384 SHLGTHFKKQTGYTL
+384 SHLGTQFKKHTGYTL
-399 RQYRETYG
+399 RQYREIYG

>member
-1 MNMTDQE
+1 
-8 ETMMQDTILLQY
+8 MMQDTILLQY

-31 FSIDGEIIFS
+31 LTIDGEITFS
-41 CCKVLSFQDSYIK
+41 CCKVLAFQDTYIK
-54 NKDFLAFLLKALPQK
+54 DKEFLGFLLESLPQGV
-69 APCLK
+69 PCLR
-74 SIHQKDIYCV
+74 SIRQKDIYGIV
-84 VPDQNAIYVVG
+84 TGRNAIYIVG
-95 PVSFVS
+95 PVSFAS
-101 SVYLTC
+101 PVYLNC
-107 DYDDLTLE
+107 DYNELILE
-115 EETEKYVPQTDLPAY
+115 EEIEKYVPQVNPDDY
-130 LEDMIFLNLM
+130 LEDILFLNHM
-140 ITGVELTVEQIIQN
+140 ITGVESTTEQIIET
-154 NCLNPEHEEKVQKN
+154 NCLNHDHTGKVQKH
-168 FNDILFENHE
+168 FNDILFKNHE
-178 NNIHHNP
+178 NNVHHNP
-185 YDQELR
+185 YDQEMR
-191 EFGSIENGDLVQ
+191 EFGSIENGDLIQ
-203 LEKSMQEDYDGSLGT
+203 LEKSMQEDYDGTIGT

-254 LSDSYIQQIEECRD
+254 LSDSYIQQIEECKD
-268 IAQITPL
+268 LALVAPL
-275 AHKAEFQYAGMVHE
+275 AHKAEFQYAEMVHE
-289 IKEQQKGVSKKQK
+289 IKEKQKGILKKQK

-323 EDLAAEADCN
+323 EDLAAEADWN

-384 SHLGTHFKKQTGYTL
+384 SHLGTQFKKHTGYTL
-399 RQYRETYG
+399 RQYREIYG

>member
-1 MNMTDQE
+1 
-8 ETMMQDTILLQY
+8 MQDTILLQY
-20 LSKKLHTHAYK
+20 LSKKMHTHAYK
-31 FSIDGEIIFS
+31 LTIDGEITFS
-41 CCKVLSFQDSYIK
+41 CCKVLAFQDTYIK
-54 NKDFLAFLLKALPQK
+54 DKDFLDFLLESPPQGI
-69 APCLK
+69 PCLR
-74 SIHQKDIYCV
+74 SIRQKDIYGIV
-84 VPDQNAIYVVG
+84 TGHNAIYIVG
-95 PVSFVS
+95 PVSFAS
-101 SVYLTC
+101 PVYLNC
-107 DYDDLTLE
+107 DYNELMLE
-115 EETEKYVPQTDLPAY
+115 EEIEKYVPQVNPDDY
-130 LEDMIFLNLM
+130 LEDILFLNHM
-140 ITGVELTVEQIIQN
+140 ITGVESTTEQIIET
-154 NCLNPEHEEKVQKN
+154 NCLNHDHTGKVQKH

-178 NNIHHNP
+178 NNVHHNP
-185 YDQELR
+185 YDQEMR
-191 EFGSIENGDLVQ
+191 EFGSIENGDLIQ
-203 LEKSMQEDYDGSLGT
+203 LEKSLQEDYDGTIGT

-254 LSDSYIQQIEECRD
+254 LSDSYIQQIEECKD
-268 IAQITPL
+268 LALVAPL
-275 AHKAEFQYAGMVHE
+275 AHKAEFQYAEMVHE
-289 IKEQQKGVSKKQK
+289 IKEKQKGILKKQK

-323 EDLAAEADCN
+323 EDLAVEADCN

-384 SHLGTHFKKQTGYTL
+384 SHLGTQLKKHTGYTL
-399 RQYRETYG
+399 RQYREIYG